1 VIGDILLLDL
11 VVPEEHRRENDR
23 GQKVYSADSLML
35 QQLRYVDGFWWP
47 STAFMRDLPGEMH
60 LSTEPDTRFDIRKQ
74 TAFQGM
80 RTLDYSSNTDDMD
93 LYLEASGRAIDAK
106 GDVLMLAEDLPT
118 RFVLEPTD
126 DFGVRV
132 DSSGVGVKRVYI
144 RSTDVPASPGI
155 TIERVEVV
163 GQNLKGATIRIFSG
177 PGEYPLIVIDDITD
191 GRLVASAQAFVEP
204 GYEFPIFGD
213 WKIEGRAVLLDAQF
227 TGIVPTASSIGVNGI
242 VTDLSLIGSLTGE
255 FVETRHIMVV
265 DPISSAVASGLAMIF
280 G

>member
-1 VIGDILLLDL
+1 
-11 VVPEEHRRENDR
+11 
-23 GQKVYSADSLML
+23 ML
-35 QQLRYVDGFWWP
+35 KQLRYVDGFWYP

-93 LYLEASGRAIDAK
+93 LYLEASGRAIEAK

-118 RFVLEPTD
+118 RFVLSLTD
-126 DFGVRV
+126 DFGMRV
-132 DSSGVGVKRVYI
+132 DSSGSGVKKVYV
-144 RSTDVPASPGI
+144 RQTDVPATPGV

-163 GQNLKGATIRIFSG
+163 GQNLKGATIRIYSG

-191 GRLVASAQAFVEP
+191 GRLVATAEAYVQPGLVEP
-204 GYEFPIFGD
+204 WLNPVFGD
-213 WKIEGRAVLLDAQF
+213 FEMEGRAVLLDAQF
-227 TGIVPTASSIGVNGI
+227 TGIVPTASSVGVNGI
-242 VTDLSLIGSLTGE
+242 VTDLSLVGSLTGE
-255 FVETRHIMVV
+255 FVETRHIMVI
-265 DPISSAVASGLAMIF
+265 DPIGSALASGLAMLF